1 MVDAVRSAQPLLGWD
16 LRYHREDDAVVLD
29 GLTRDFE
36 LTFDSGAPEQILRFL
51 SLLDGSRSTARAAE
65 QAELPED
72 AADEIVGS
80 LFEHGVAVDV
90 GVGPAPDLS
99 PADFVAACRRMY
111 PPLKHRLFSHP
122 LWSSLTQGRA
132 RRGLFMGWLIEN
144 YHFIDG
150 VNDRLA
156 LAAASCTDVKIRP
169 FFVKHYIE
177 EWDHSAF
184 FLKSL
189 ASFGVPRNVATE
201 TRPLPSTLAALNHM
215 RRCARRDPLE
225 YAACS
230 GFLEATGED
239 RGKAHL
245 FFERLTQ
252 HYAADKPQ
260 AVKPLAD
267 HVRLDEKY
275 QHNTV
280 VEDIC
285 AQIDRIPVARASA
298 ALGAAA
304 LLVETLEMWSTDI
317 LRSYDTDEIVLR
329 IGLQGHR
336 PAPAAREPAAAAA
349 AP

>member
-1 MVDAVRSAQPLLGWD
+1 MGTVAQSAQPLLGWD
-16 LRYHREDDAVVLD
+16 LRYRREEDAVVID

-36 LTFDSGAPEQILRFL
+36 LRFDSSAPEQLMRFF
-51 SLLDGSRSTARAAE
+51 SLLDGSRSTSRAAE
-65 QAELPED
+65 EAELEED
-72 AADEIVGS
+72 AAAELVDS
-80 LFEHGVAVDV
+80 LFEHGVAVDA
-90 GVGPAPDLS
+90 GAGPAPDLS

-111 PPLKHRLFSHP
+111 RPLKQRLFSHP

-156 LAAASCTDVKIRP
+156 LAAASCTDAKIRP

-189 ASFGVPRNVATE
+189 ASFGVPRKVATE

-215 RRCARRDPLE
+215 RRCARRDPLQ

-230 GFLEATGED
+230 GFLESTGED
-239 RGKAHL
+239 RAKAHL
-245 FFERLTQ
+245 FFERLTA

-267 HVRLDEKY
+267 HVRLDEAY

-298 ALGAAA
+298 ALDAAM

-317 LRSYDTDEIVLR
+317 LRSYDADEFVPR

-336 PAPAAREPAAAAA
+336 PELR
-349 AP
+349 

>member
-1 MVDAVRSAQPLLGWD
+1 MDVVAQSAQPLLGWD

-36 LTFDSGAPEQILRFL
+36 LRLDSSAPEQLMRFL
-51 SLLDGSRSTARAAE
+51 SLLDGSRSTSRAAE
-65 QAELPED
+65 EAELSET
-72 AADEIVGS
+72 AAAALVGS

-90 GVGPAPDLS
+90 GAGRPADLS

-122 LWSSLTQGRA
+122 LWTALTQGRA

-156 LAAASCTDVKIRP
+156 LAAAACTDARIRP

-189 ASFGVPRNVATE
+189 ASFGIPRKVATE
-201 TRPLPSTLAALNHM
+201 TRPLPSTVAALNHM

-230 GFLEATGED
+230 GFLESTGED
-239 RGKAHL
+239 REKAHR
-245 FFERLTQ
+245 FFAKLTE

-267 HVRLDEKY
+267 HAHLDEAY

-298 ALGAAA
+298 ALGAAV
-304 LLVETLEMWSTDI
+304 LLVETLEMWSSDI
-317 LRSYDTDEIVLR
+317 LRSYDSDELVPR

-336 PAPAAREPAAAAA
+336 PGMVAR
-349 AP
+349 